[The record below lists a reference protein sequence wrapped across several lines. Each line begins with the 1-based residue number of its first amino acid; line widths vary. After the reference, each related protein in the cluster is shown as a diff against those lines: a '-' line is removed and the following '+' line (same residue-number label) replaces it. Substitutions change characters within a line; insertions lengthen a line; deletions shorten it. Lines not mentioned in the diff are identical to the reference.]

1 MGATLVAV
9 HGFLIVVTSLVMELR
24 LWAMGASGVAT
35 PGLWSTHYRVCGVQ
49 GYTLCS
55 MWDLPGPRIEPVSP
69 ELAGGFFT
77 TEPPGKPW
85 GEGLLCDKQ
94 ITYMILNIPT
104 TNLTWLLILPPLQIK
119 EIEAERLAFSRTSQL
134 KVAKS
139 RLSTRES

>member
-1 MGATLVAV
+1 M
-9 HGFLIVVTSLVMELR
+9 
-24 LWAMGASGVAT
+24 
-35 PGLWSTHYRVCGVQ
+35 
-49 GYTLCS
+49 
-55 MWDLPGPRIEPVSP
+55 SP
-69 ELAGGFFT
+69 ALAGGFFT
-77 TEPPGKPW
+77 NEPPGKPW

-104 TNLTWLLILPPLQIK
+104 TNLTWLFILPPLQIK